1 MTKERETMN
10 NSNFSYEIK
19 ERLGVLN
26 SNRGFTTEVNIIS
39 YNGATP
45 KVDIR
50 KWDRRTDKMLKGIT
64 LTTEEA
70 QALKDTLSKPV
81 KTCQK
86 QSKKR
91 EDKRQ

>member
-1 MTKERETMN
+1 MN
-10 NSNFSYEIK
+10 NGNFSYEIK

-64 LTTEEA
+64 LTPEEA
-70 QALKDTLSKPV
+70 QALKNTLSK
-81 KTCQK
+81 TI
-86 QSKKR
+86 KKR

>member
-1 MTKERETMN
+1 MN

-81 KTCQK
+81 KNNL
-86 QSKKR
+86 KKR
-91 EDKRQ
+91 G